1 MYCMKN
7 LSKSRPIVL
16 ITATRRE
23 MQAVLSAHAQGLSLA
38 LNAPMQISWGARSLI
53 LLITGIGLVN
63 AAMALGALLGQRKG
77 TLGGVVNMG
86 IAGSFDLDVLPLG
99 AVATAKTEIWP
110 EFGLHTEEN
119 VDPKGL
125 GLGHGR
131 VHGQVVWDSLPLNP
145 DQEAKSMGLALDP
158 SWLRVISVSVAGVS
172 GTRERA
178 SQLRAQT
185 GALVE
190 NMEGF
195 ALAWACRLHG
205 LPFLQI
211 RTISNQVG
219 SRSPEDWAMNKAF
232 SRLGPVAECA
242 LGLVED
248 PLPGKG
254 Q

>member
-1 MYCMKN
+1 MKIV
-7 LSKSRPIVL
+7 STPHPVVL

-23 MQAVLSAHAQGLSLA
+23 MQAVLGAHAQGLSLA
-38 LNAPMQISWGARSLI
+38 LNTPEQISWGPRPVI
-53 LLITGIGLVN
+53 ILITGIGLVN
-63 AAMALGALLGQRKG
+63 AAMALGSLLGQKKG
-77 TLGGVVNMG
+77 QLKGVLNMG
-86 IAGSFDLDVLPLG
+86 IAGSFDLDALPLG
-99 AVATAKTEIWP
+99 AVAAAKAEIWP

-131 VHGQVVWDSLPLNP
+131 VHGRIVWDSLPLNP

-158 SWLRVISVSVAGVS
+158 SWPRVTSVSVAGVS
-172 GTRERA
+172 GTRHRA
-178 SQLRAQT
+178 SQLRTQT

-195 ALAWACRLHG
+195 ALAWACQVHD

-219 SRSPEDWAMNKAF
+219 SRSPQDWAMKKAF
-232 SRLGPVAECA
+232 SRLGPAAECA
-242 LGLVED
+242 LGLVKD
-248 PLPGKG
+248 PLPGTW